1 MAHLRGLQ
9 AECLRELH
17 YEEGVE
23 EFLGQARSYL
33 RRRQVPEELMNPLLS
48 HETRALS
55 SSHAQQ
61 FFGLDEN
68 QLICLLFSPFIHH
81 GERLEGYL
89 RQCHPGMLVA
99 LPELH
104 KVLQGKPA
112 AEMLQ
117 QWVADASGLPLPL
130 LQHLYRKRP
139 MNLALGGARNAPL
152 PRPQARGGLAL
163 QLSGR

>member
-1 MAHLRGLQ
+1 MAQ
-9 AECLRELH
+9 
-17 YEEGVE
+17 
-23 EFLGQARSYL
+23 
-33 RRRQVPEELMNPLLS
+33 
-48 HETRALS
+48 
-55 SSHAQQ
+55 HAQR
-61 FFGLDEN
+61 FFGLDEG

-89 RQCHPGMLVA
+89 RQCHSGMLVA

-117 QWVADASGLPLPL
+117 QWVTDASGLPLPL

-139 MNLALGGARNAPL
+139 MPGGPGNT
-152 PRPQARGGLAL
+152 ARGCRQERSTPNADMAL

>member
-1 MAHLRGLQ
+1 M
-9 AECLRELH
+9 
-17 YEEGVE
+17 
-23 EFLGQARSYL
+23 
-33 RRRQVPEELMNPLLS
+33 PEELLAQAG
-48 HETRALS
+48 TREGRIQS
-55 SSHAQQ
+55 STHAQQ
-61 FFGLDEN
+61 FFGLDET

-104 KVLQGKPA
+104 KVLQGKPS
-112 AEMLQ
+112 AEMLH
-117 QWVADASGLPLPL
+117 QWVTDTGGLPMPL

-139 MNLALGGARNAPL
+139 LVSAGGKLRSKSAKGHDSA
-152 PRPQARGGLAL
+152 QAC

>member
-1 MAHLRGLQ
+1 M
-9 AECLRELH
+9 
-17 YEEGVE
+17 
-23 EFLGQARSYL
+23 
-33 RRRQVPEELMNPLLS
+33 PEELFAEASSREGRLLAS
-48 HETRALS
+48 TF
-55 SSHAQQ
+55 AQQ
-61 FFGLDEN
+61 FFGLDET

-81 GERLEGYL
+81 GQRLEGYL

-104 KVLQGKPA
+104 KALQGKPS

-117 QWVADASGLPLPL
+117 QWFTDTSGLPLPL

-139 MNLALGGARNAPL
+139 LTCANGQLRSARAVSHGATPAF
-152 PRPQARGGLAL
+152 